1 MKKTDN
7 RGVSLVE
14 LLVAVC
20 IMAIIAIPLLHSF
33 VTSYQ
38 VNARSR
44 QTMRA
49 TTLAQNEMEIFEK
62 EKIAD
67 LSDPNKFAYVDTT
80 REDGYHV
87 TEGADGCYTFSR
99 LGIINDK
106 SGRQEFDVYV
116 TLNPRRASS
125 SDKYYTQ
132 NTTNVLSMNTISA
145 LDSGTYIQRIR
156 TENNEVDLDTVA
168 YNYFNTNKKPSAS
181 ATVDQIKQN
190 TKRTIT
196 IDITKETREIGVI
209 TTAKVTYDY
218 VCSTSIVPEDKKTY
232 QSEQVIYNNAQTMDE
247 YGNPREL
254 KSIYLFY
261 APRYGITDMDKQDT
275 IVVNNTAGVASD
287 IYLIRQELL
296 KAGDTQVEPTPM
308 NYQAHFKINDG
319 VDGTTGKC
327 AATYH
332 TNLNVNSTPAEG
344 LGSQVD
350 IQLNNMGITRD
361 NAIQAMGLHN
371 LGDTSQKNRIYEMT
385 VDVYVHGATV
395 GTDHPVVTLTGTKLE

>member
-20 IMAIIAIPLLHSF
+20 IMAVIAIPLLHSF
-33 VTSYQ
+33 VTSYR

-67 LSDPNKFAYVDTT
+67 LSDPDKLAYVATT

-87 TEGADGCYTFSR
+87 TEEADGRYTFAR

-106 SGRQEFDVYV
+106 SGRQEFDVYI
-116 TLNPRRASS
+116 TLDPKRTSAG
-125 SDKYYTQ
+125 DKYYTQ
-132 NTTNVLSMNTISA
+132 NTTNILSMNTISA

-168 YNYFNTNKKPSAS
+168 YNYFNTNKKVGSS
-181 ATVDQIKQN
+181 ATMNEIQQN
-190 TKRTIT
+190 VKRTIT
-196 IDITKETREIGVI
+196 IDISQETREIGVI
-209 TTAKVTYDY
+209 TTAKVVYEY

-247 YGNPREL
+247 TGKPREL

-261 APRYGITDMDKQDT
+261 APRYGITQTDKQDT
-275 IVVNNTAGVASD
+275 IIVNNTVGVNAD
-287 IYLIRQELL
+287 VYLIRQELL
-296 KAGDTQVEPTPM
+296 KSGDTQVEPTPM
-308 NYQAHFKINDG
+308 NYQAHFKINDA

-332 TNLNVNSTPAEG
+332 TNLN
-344 LGSQVD
+344 
-350 IQLNNMGITRD
+350 
-361 NAIQAMGLHN
+361 
-371 LGDTSQKNRIYEMT
+371 
-385 VDVYVHGATV
+385 
-395 GTDHPVVTLTGTKLE
+395 